1 MTGVYLKS
9 ELPGWSGVAAGIHRL
24 EAGHE
29 TILHRHNFYEL
40 EIVIRGRGIHRL
52 AGAEHPV
59 ASGACWLIGGV
70 DSHEIR
76 CETELEVANLSFRGD
91 SLPEE
96 LAFLLETRS
105 LCCRFR
111 AEELAS
117 FRRKFDLLAAAR
129 PEEPFARAWT
139 GAVLLE
145 LLIEVVRKAE
155 PGWSAPPP
163 LVRTAAAWAQKHY
176 RGDASLSALAAELSL
191 SPNHLGKLFRDAA
204 GMSFSAYVTGIR
216 LNRACFLLTN
226 TDMPLKELAAEAGF
240 RSPEYFHKVFRE
252 QLLRT
257 PDRYRRDARQEAAAL
272 QTCSNL

>member
-105 LCCRFR
+105 LCCCFR

-117 FRRKFDLLAAAR
+117 LRRKFDLLAAAR

-139 GAVLLE
+139 GAV
-145 LLIEVVRKAE
+145 RA
-155 PGWSAPPP
+155 SMAS
-163 LVRTAAAWAQKHY
+163 
-176 RGDASLSALAAELSL
+176 ASL
-191 SPNHLGKLFRDAA
+191 
-204 GMSFSAYVTGIR
+204 
-216 LNRACFLLTN
+216 
-226 TDMPLKELAAEAGF
+226 
-240 RSPEYFHKVFRE
+240 
-252 QLLRT
+252 
-257 PDRYRRDARQEAAAL
+257 RRR
-272 QTCSNL
+272 